1 MKKRTMVS
9 LALALA
15 AGLLSLPV
23 LDVAQA
29 AEGWVQSEGKWSYYD
44 KNNNAAADVWIKS
57 NNTWHYI
64 ASDGIMLTD
73 KVFKDGDLIYCVD
86 EEGAMV
92 SNAWKYASG
101 DKLFDGELEEGW
113 YYFGKDGSAYRRKG
127 SSFKK
132 NINGS
137 NYVFDEN
144 GKLLTGWFDSDGE
157 PVSDSENP
165 FVDGMYY
172 AGEDG
177 RLLKNEWLDYG
188 AIDNGIGGSE
198 LDSEVAGRSYNDYEK
213 MWIYF
218 DSNSKKIKSSG
229 DNIRQMTLDGIKYG
243 FDENGIMLPW
253 WSKVSTISNADK
265 SNPTS
270 DVSARY
276 YSGYDGGKLLK
287 NTWFWMYPSE
297 SMDEDEY
304 SSQDCSWWYTNSSG
318 EVYKD
323 RISRINGRYY
333 AFDGLGRMQTGFVLF
348 DGKSEF
354 VARYDIDAWESDAFI
369 DGSIFGIEKSDL
381 YLFSTDEKNDGSMQT
396 GKEIKL
402 ELADGVYTFG
412 FSSNGKAYGNKNKLQ
427 KKNDKYYINGLRLD
441 ADDEYG
447 YGVVEVEDGDDIYYQ
462 VVNSSGKVVDG
473 SKKIV
478 KDKDGAYLLIIN
490 NHFVARCSDESKP
503 RWRETEEG
511 TGYYHYDK
519 DNKDDHYADGI
530 IAADDEDPDVDSLP
544 EEERLNF

>member
-1 MKKRTMVS
+1 M
-9 LALALA
+9 
-15 AGLLSLPV
+15 
-23 LDVAQA
+23 
-29 AEGWVQSEGKWSYYD
+29 
-44 KNNNAAADVWIKS
+44 
-57 NNTWHYI
+57 
-64 ASDGIMLTD
+64 
-73 KVFKDGDLIYCVD
+73 
-86 EEGAMV
+86 
-92 SNAWKYASG
+92 
-101 DKLFDGELEEGW
+101 
-113 YYFGKDGSAYRRKG
+113 
-127 SSFKK
+127 
-132 NINGS
+132 
-137 NYVFDEN
+137 FDEN

-157 PVSDSENP
+157 PVSDSDNP

-218 DSNSKKIKSSG
+218 DSNSKKIKSNG
-229 DNIRQMTLDGIKYG
+229 DNIRQMTLEGIKYG

-270 DVSARY
+270 EVSARY

-412 FSSNGKAYGNKNKLQ
+412 FSSSGKAYGNKNKLQ

-503 RWRETEEG
+503 RWRDGEEG

>member
-29 AEGWVQSEGKWSYYD
+29 AEGWVQSDGKWSYYD
-44 KNNNAAADVWIKS
+44 KNSNATADVWIKS
-57 NNTWHYI
+57 NNIWHYI
-64 ASDGIMLTD
+64 ASDGVMLTD

-92 SNAWKYASG
+92 SNAWKYASS
-101 DKLFDGELEEGW
+101 DKLYDGELEEGW

-157 PVSDSENP
+157 PVSDSDNP

-218 DSNSKKIKSSG
+218 DSNSKKIKSNG

-304 SSQDCSWWYTNSSG
+304 CSQDCSWWYTNSSG

-323 RISRINGRYY
+323 RISKINGRYY
-333 AFDGLGRMQTGFVLF
+333 AFDGLGRMKTGFVLF

-412 FSSNGKAYGNKNKLQ
+412 FSSSGKAYGNKNKLQ

-503 RWRETEEG
+503 RWRDGEEG

>member
-44 KNNNAAADVWIKS
+44 KNSNAAADVWIKS
-57 NNTWHYI
+57 NNIWHYI

-218 DSNSKKIKSSG
+218 DSNSKKIKSNG

-304 SSQDCSWWYTNSSG
+304 CSQDCSWWYTNSSG

>member
-1 MKKRTMVS
+1 
-9 LALALA
+9 
-15 AGLLSLPV
+15 
-23 LDVAQA
+23 
-29 AEGWVQSEGKWSYYD
+29 
-44 KNNNAAADVWIKS
+44 
-57 NNTWHYI
+57 
-64 ASDGIMLTD
+64 
-73 KVFKDGDLIYCVD
+73 
-86 EEGAMV
+86 
-92 SNAWKYASG
+92 
-101 DKLFDGELEEGW
+101 
-113 YYFGKDGSAYRRKG
+113 
-127 SSFKK
+127 
-132 NINGS
+132 
-137 NYVFDEN
+137 
-144 GKLLTGWFDSDGE
+144 
-157 PVSDSENP
+157 
-165 FVDGMYY
+165 
-172 AGEDG
+172 
-177 RLLKNEWLDYG
+177 
-188 AIDNGIGGSE
+188 
-198 LDSEVAGRSYNDYEK
+198 
-213 MWIYF
+213 
-218 DSNSKKIKSSG
+218 
-229 DNIRQMTLDGIKYG
+229 
-243 FDENGIMLPW
+243 MLPW

-304 SSQDCSWWYTNSSG
+304 CSQDCSWWYTNSSG

-323 RISRINGRYY
+323 RISKINGRYY
-333 AFDGLGRMQTGFVLF
+333 AFDGLGRMKTGFVLF

-412 FSSNGKAYGNKNKLQ
+412 FSSSGKAYGNKNKLQ

-503 RWRETEEG
+503 RWRDGEEG

>member
-44 KNNNAAADVWIKS
+44 KNSYAAADVWIKS
-57 NNTWHYI
+57 NNIWHYI

-218 DSNSKKIKSSG
+218 DSNSKKIKSNG

-323 RISRINGRYY
+323 RISRINGHYY

-354 VARYDIDAWESDAFI
+354 VARYDIDDWESDAFI

-490 NHFVARCSDESKP
+490 NHFVARCTDESKP
-503 RWRETEEG
+503 RWRDGEEG